1 MASVHKHSSNRSKYW
16 FASFKGAD
24 GRWRLR
30 TTRCTDRDRA
40 IDVALRYE
48 REAAGLSTFS
58 DRESSTIAQEQFL
71 RVTRQAQNG
80 LLDEHAA
87 RNLLNA
93 LLALSGKASLDAV
106 TIEGEINTWLQDT
119 KRTLSDGTYLSY
131 EHTVEDFLKF
141 LGTKAK
147 QSLATLTPNDI
158 DGFKKSELSEGKAG
172 STVKLAIKTLRAAL
186 NRARRL
192 GRILT
197 NPADGVDVDETDSVG
212 KQPFTAE
219 QVRALW
225 AVADE
230 TWKGMICF
238 GFHLGPRIG
247 DAARMRS
254 EHVDLDAGTIS
265 YRQKKSKRGAP
276 AKPVTTVLMPELLDY
291 LRSRRVS
298 FSKPN
303 DFIFPTLAKQRVG
316 GKTGL
321 SQQFMNLIK
330 TAGIPN
336 EPIRANVKGKGRK
349 FYPLGFHSFR
359 HTSISIMENMGVPE
373 EIRKLHVGHTSH
385 AHARYSHR
393 EVESIRVALKDY
405 PAINPKQDT

>member
-1 MASVHKHSSNRSKYW
+1 
-16 FASFKGAD
+16 
-24 GRWRLR
+24 
-30 TTRCTDRDRA
+30 
-40 IDVALRYE
+40 LRYE
-48 REAAGLSTFS
+48 REAAGLTTFS
-58 DRESSTIAQEQFL
+58 DQESSTIAQEQFL
-71 RVTRQAQNG
+71 RATRQAQNG

-106 TIEGEINTWLQDT
+106 TIESEFNTWLQDI
-119 KRTLSDGTYLSY
+119 KRTLAEGTYLSY
-131 EHTVEDFLKF
+131 EHTVEDFLEF

-158 DGFKKSELSEGKAG
+158 DGGKKSELKKGKAG

-192 GRILT
+192 SRILT

-212 KQPFTAE
+212 KEPFTAE

-238 GFHLGPRIG
+238 GFYLGPRIG
-247 DAARMRS
+247 DAARMRRK
-254 EHVDLDAGTIS
+254 HVNLDAGTIS

-291 LRSRRVS
+291 LRSRWQT
-298 FSKPN
+298 FSKPD

-321 SQQFMNLIK
+321 SAQFMNLIK
-330 TAGIPN
+330 AAGIPN
-336 EPIRANVKGKGRK
+336 EPIRVNVTGKGRK

-359 HTSISIMENMGVPE
+359 HTTISILENMDVHK
-373 EIRKLHVGHTSH
+373 EIRMLHVGHTSN
-385 AHARYSHR
+385 AHERYSHR
-393 EVESIRVALKDY
+393 KVDSIRRALKDY
-405 PAINPKQDT
+405 PTIHPTSSA